1 MSVDIIIPKPIPPGE
16 KVQVGQGYQF
26 PTCDRCLRES
36 SDRNP
41 VILSGPR
48 PSEDFREALRGV
60 TRRNALC
67 VECRL
72 YLKGDL

>member
-1 MSVDIIIPKPIPPGE
+1 MSVSIVVPKMIPPGQ
-16 KVQVGQGYQF
+16 KVDVGQHYQF

-41 VILSGPR
+41 VILSKGR
-48 PSEDFREALRGV
+48 PSQDFREAIRGV
-60 TRRNALC
+60 TRRDAIC

-72 YLKGDL
+72 LLKGER